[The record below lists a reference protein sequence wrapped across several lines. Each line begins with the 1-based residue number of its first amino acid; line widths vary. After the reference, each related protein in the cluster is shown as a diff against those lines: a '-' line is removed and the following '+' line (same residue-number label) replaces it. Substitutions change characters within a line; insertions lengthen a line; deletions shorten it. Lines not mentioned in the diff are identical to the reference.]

1 VKRWIFGFLLCAG
14 SFRMLAQTPDVKTL
28 ASRVDH
34 HYNSL
39 HSLSVAFN
47 ESYDG
52 MGIHRAESGKLL
64 LRKPGSMRWDYSEPA
79 GKLFLL
85 DGKYAYFYTPG
96 DAQAQR
102 INAKQLDDLRSP
114 LRFLLGHTELTK
126 ELSDLKM
133 SADGANGV
141 YFLSGVPKG
150 NSQRVSRL
158 VLAVSADGTIHQ
170 MKIAEADGATTNF
183 SFSNEVPNAPVAN
196 VDFVF
201 TAPPNVTIVEGL
213 PPV

>member
-1 VKRWIFGFLLCAG
+1 MSV
-14 SFRMLAQTPDVKTL
+14 LAQTPDAKTL

-52 MGIHRAESGKLL
+52 MGIHRAESGILL
-64 LRKPGSMRWDYSEPA
+64 LRKPGRMRWNYSEPK

-85 DGKYAYFYTPG
+85 DGKYAYFYGPG

-114 LRFLLGHTELTK
+114 LRFLLGHTELMK
-126 ELSDLKM
+126 ELDDLKL
-133 SADGANGV
+133 SAGDESGV
-141 YFLSGVPKG
+141 YVLSGIPKG
-150 NSQRVSRL
+150 NSQRLSRL
-158 VLAVSADGTIHQ
+158 MLTVSAGGAIRQ
-170 MKIAEADGATTNF
+170 MKIEEADGATTSF
-183 SFSNEVPNAPVAN
+183 GFSNEVQNAPMTDA
-196 VDFVF
+196 DFVF
-201 TAPPNVTIVEGL
+201 RAPENVTVVEGL

>member
-1 VKRWIFGFLLCAG
+1 MRAWAALYLLIAVIW
-14 SFRMLAQTPDVKTL
+14 SLPAQTQDAKVL

-39 HSLSVAFN
+39 HSLSVTFD

-52 MGIHRAESGKLL
+52 MGVHRAESGTLL
-64 LRKPGSMRWDYSEPA
+64 LRKPGRMRWNYSEPK
-79 GKLFLL
+79 GKVFLL
-85 DGKYAYFYTPG
+85 DGKFAYFYRPG

-126 ELSDLKM
+126 ELNDLKLSAADQSGVYVLSGIPKGNLQHLSRLM
-133 SADGANGV
+133 LSVSADGAIR
-141 YFLSGVPKG
+141 S
-150 NSQRVSRL
+150 
-158 VLAVSADGTIHQ
+158 
-170 MKIAEADGATTNF
+170 MKIEETDGATTSF
-183 SFSNEVPNAPVAN
+183 SFSNEMAN
-196 VDFVF
+196 VPVTDADFVF
-201 TAPPNVTIVEGL
+201 RAPENVTVVEGL

>member
-1 VKRWIFGFLLCAG
+1 
-14 SFRMLAQTPDVKTL
+14 
-28 ASRVDH
+28 
-34 HYNSL
+34 
-39 HSLSVAFN
+39 
-47 ESYDG
+47 
-52 MGIHRAESGKLL
+52 
-64 LRKPGSMRWDYSEPA
+64 MRWDYSEPP

-126 ELSDLKM
+126 ELNDLKM
-133 SADGANGV
+133 SADEANGV
-141 YFLSGVPKG
+141 YFLSGVPKS

-170 MKIAEADGATTNF
+170 MKITEADGATTNF
-183 SFSNEVPNAPVAN
+183 SFSSEVPNAPVAN
-196 VDFVF
+196 LDFVF